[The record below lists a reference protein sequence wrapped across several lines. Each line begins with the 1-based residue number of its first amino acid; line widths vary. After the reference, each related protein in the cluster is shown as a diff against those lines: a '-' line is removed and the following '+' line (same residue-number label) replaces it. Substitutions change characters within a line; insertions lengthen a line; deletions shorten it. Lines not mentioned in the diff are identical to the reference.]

1 MEIQIPSKK
10 FGGFDIKIFSN
21 PINPDFICTI
31 CNNVVRQP
39 KECTVCGTLYC
50 ESCLKQWEERNRN
63 NTSECPMRCKKNDLR
78 ESIMRP
84 IGKVIKNILYTLQ
97 VKCPNE
103 NCNKIMNLEQYESH
117 EEICGLPKCQN
128 EKCLKPSEKLIIY
141 KDNDNGGNE
150 YKFCS
155 EMCKYSFIFQQ
166 ISKKLKP
173 EELCDWFHNFVTN
186 TINENLHKDCN
197 KRINNLKNMIKAIS
211 GNNQI
216 SINDLDYSPG
226 ITEFKWDNENKG
238 QGIQIYN
245 NGESLFLNESCY
257 AFRSIV
263 SNKPFMNGVHYFEI
277 IADRRTENEL
287 KIGITK
293 NINFNYDTSFS
304 DYDFGWAFYGIGQLR
319 HSNNATGINY
329 GKKFKKNG
337 TLGVFLDMNK
347 GILSFALDGE
357 YFGIGFQ
364 SEDLKEGPIYAA
376 ISLLH
381 VGGCTL
387 QTNIP
392 APPYFF
398 SDY

>member
-1 MEIQIPSKK
+1 MEIISSSRKY
-10 FGGFDIKIFSN
+10 GGFDIKIFTK
-21 PINPDFICTI
+21 PINPDFICSI
-31 CNNVVRQP
+31 CSCVVRQP
-39 KECTVCGTLYC
+39 KECTICGTLYC
-50 ESCLKQWEERNRN
+50 ESCLKQWENQNRN
-63 NTSECPMRCKKNDLR
+63 LSECPMRCRKQNDLN
-78 ESIMRP
+78 ESIMKP
-84 IGKVIKNILYTLQ
+84 CGKVIKNILYSLE

-103 NCNKIMNLEQYESH
+103 FCNKIMSLEEYEEH
-117 EEICGLPKCQN
+117 EIICGLPKCDN
-128 EKCLKPSEKLIIY
+128 IKCNKSTEKLILY
-141 KDNDNGGNE
+141 KDNDENKE

-155 EMCKYSFIFQQ
+155 EMCKFSFIFQKLVK
-166 ISKKLKP
+166 IKKP
-173 EELCDWFHNFVTN
+173 DELIDWFHNFITY
-186 TINENLHKDCN
+186 TINENLHKDCE
-197 KRINNLKNMIKAIS
+197 KRINNLKNMIRAVS

-245 NGESLFLNESCY
+245 NGESLFLNETCY

-287 KIGITK
+287 KIGVTK

-319 HSNNATGINY
+319 HSNNATGENY

-337 TLGVFLDMNK
+337 VLGVFLDMNK
-347 GILSFALDGE
+347 GILSFGLDGE
-357 YFGIGFQ
+357 YFGIAFQ
-364 SEDLKEGPIYAA
+364 CEELKSGPVYAA
-376 ISLLH
+376 VSLLH

-387 QTNIP
+387 QNNIP

-398 SDY
+398 SVY

>member
-1 MEIQIPSKK
+1 MSQKQNQRQ
-10 FGGFDIKIFSN
+10 GFPKSIFLNS
-21 PINPDFICTI
+21 INPDFLCSICQNI
-31 CNNVVRQP
+31 VRYP
-39 KECTVCGTLYC
+39 CECSSCGTLFC
-50 ESCLKQWEERNRN
+50 LNCINQNIENSNNQKTCPSCNKIQF
-63 NTSECPMRCKKNDLR
+63 SF
-78 ESIMRP
+78 RP
-84 IGKVIKNILYTLQ
+84 VGKVIKNILSSLE

-103 NCNKIMNLEQYESH
+103 DCLKIMTLEKYESH
-117 EEICGLPKCQN
+117 ELICGLPKCQN
-128 EKCLKPSEKLIIY
+128 IKCLKRTENQILY
-141 KDNDNGGNE
+141 KEENGTE

-155 EMCKYSFIFQQ
+155 ENCKYSFIFQQ
-166 ISKKLKP
+166 KVKNNKNIN
-173 EELCDWFHNFVTN
+173 ELCNWFHNFVCN
-186 TINENLHKDCN
+186 TLQNNIHNKCK
-197 KRINNLKNMIKAIS
+197 KRIDNLKNIIRAIS
-211 GNNQI
+211 GDSQAQ
-216 SINDLDYSPG
+216 INDLDYAPG
-226 ITEFKWDNENKG
+226 LTYFKWDNINKG
-238 QGIQIYN
+238 QGIQVYN
-245 NGESLFLNESCY
+245 NGESIFLNETCY
-257 AFRSIV
+257 AFKSIV
-263 SNKPFMNGVHYFEI
+263 SNVPFTCGIHYFEI

-304 DYDFGWAFYGIGQLR
+304 DYDFGYAFYGIGQLR

-376 ISLLH
+376 VSLLH

>member
-1 MEIQIPSKK
+1 MENQNTSKK
-10 FGGFDIKIFSN
+10 FGGFDTKIFLNS
-21 PINPDFICTI
+21 INPDFICTI
-31 CNNVVRQP
+31 CNCVVRQP
-39 KECTVCGTLYC
+39 KECIVCGTLYC

-63 NTSECPMRCKKNDLR
+63 NISECPMRCKKNDLR

-84 IGKVIKNILYTLQ
+84 IGKVIKNILYSLQ

-103 NCNKIMNLEQYESH
+103 DCNKIMSLEEYEIH
-117 EEICGLPKCQN
+117 EEKCGLPKCEN
-128 EKCLKPSEKLIIY
+128 ERCNKGSEKLIIY
-141 KDNDNGGNE
+141 KDNNGKE

-166 ISKKLKP
+166 IAKNSKP
-173 EELCDWFHNFVTN
+173 DELIDWFHNFVT
-186 TINENLHKDCN
+186 TTLEENIHKDCI
-197 KRINNLKNMIKAIS
+197 KRINNLKNMIKAIN

-216 SINDLDYSPG
+216 SINDLDYVPG

-245 NGESLFLNESCY
+245 NGEGLFLNESCY

-319 HSNNATGINY
+319 HSNNATGQNY

-337 TLGVFLDMNK
+337 VLGVFLDMNK
-347 GILSFALDGE
+347 GILSFGLDGE
-357 YFGIGFQ
+357 YFGIAFQ
-364 SEDLKEGPIYAA
+364 NDDLKTGPIYAA